1 MREGQ
6 FRSVSEWKSAL
17 MTLADGAFF
26 DLIRGYLGDIK
37 TPFNKQRLVDELE
50 SLLSRQEVQKTMEAY
65 MDPTDRKVL
74 AAVGL
79 LGFPSPGELASF
91 FEGEYSFA
99 EFHGILLNLEE
110 RLLVYRFTDQGIHR
124 FALNPVLENLLAPV
138 VMDTDTLF
146 PSYPLS
152 SESSAVSPIRPLD
165 DVLLAA
171 LLAYA
176 FSHPELHRANGKF
189 KKKTQDEIE
198 ALFPSLDVGSLLEAL
213 KIESLLRLENGNY
226 VPEKEKI
233 DRFIQLSPV
242 DRMIYVASGMVVQA
256 VASDSENPLR
266 RVSRERIQLVAR
278 LIKLFLGSLS
288 DNRWYPEISLNRH
301 LDVLERS
308 LDEGSQRWASA
319 SPGLRKAHP
328 IEGRFGV
335 SPSVFRGTVYSVL
348 EQLGLLRKVEGPGW
362 TKYLASEVPR
372 SDSPRVVYQGPF
384 SLILYPETAFKDAY
398 ALALFCDL
406 KEVGRTIQFEIRRE
420 SVVRS
425 FDWGETQE
433 TLRRS
438 IEAATGIPIDQTLL
452 WSLTEWQKR
461 YAGLSL
467 QRGLV
472 LVVEEERRYL
482 VNAEPVAQFID
493 RTLAPGVYLLKGD
506 DEEPIIQALK
516 KTGADIVALPRPPSM
531 PPRPVVESH
540 HPPFP
545 PLVSGKLEK
554 FGIPSSPRKE
564 DSAPGPGFLN
574 PTEVMESFKRVLEK
588 KNLPKDQRDE
598 LTARIERRLIVSE
611 AQLVGAAVRYE
622 KLEARGLDYVGKV
635 RVAEQALSSH
645 SLVELFWRGPKG
657 EPNRLLGNP
666 RALEKSGGEV
676 KLVLDPV
683 PEGESLSIPIGKIS
697 LLRRIKRSIFE

>member
-6 FRSVSEWKSAL
+6 FRTVSEWKSAL
-17 MTLADGAFF
+17 MTLGDGAFF

-50 SLLSRQEVQKTMEAY
+50 SLLSRQEVQRTMETY
-65 MDPTDRKVL
+65 LDSTDRKVL

-79 LGFPSPGELASF
+79 LDFPSPGELASF

-110 RLLVYRFTDQGIHR
+110 RLLVYRFTDQGNHR

-138 VMDTDTLF
+138 ANDTEPLF
-146 PSYPLS
+146 VSYPLS
-152 SESSAVSPIRPLD
+152 SEVSAASPVRPMD
-165 DVLLAA
+165 DALLAA

-176 FSHPELHRANGKF
+176 FSHPELHKANGKL
-189 KKKTQDEIE
+189 KKKKEDEIE
-198 ALFPSLDVGSLLEAL
+198 TLFPSLDVGSLLEVL
-213 KIESLLRLENGNY
+213 KILSLLRLDNGNY

-233 DRFIQLSPV
+233 ERFSLLSPL
-242 DRMIYVASGMVVQA
+242 DRMIYVAAGLVVHA
-256 VASDSENPLR
+256 VGSDSEGPSR
-266 RVSRERIQLVAR
+266 RVSRERIHLVAR

-288 DNRWYPEISLNRH
+288 NTRWYPETSLNRYF
-301 LDVLERS
+301 DVLERS
-308 LDEGSQRWASA
+308 LDEGPRRWASA
-319 SPGLRKAHP
+319 SPGIRKAHP

-335 SPSVFRGTVYSVL
+335 SPSVFCATVYSVL
-348 EQLGLLRKVEGPGW
+348 EQLGILRKIEGSGW
-362 TKYLASEVPR
+362 TKYPSPGAPDSEGPK
-372 SDSPRVVYQGPF
+372 VVSQGPF
-384 SLILYPETAFKDAY
+384 SLILYPEISFKDAF
-398 ALALFCDL
+398 ALAMFCEL

-420 SVVRS
+420 SVIRS

-433 TLRRS
+433 TLRLA
-438 IEAATGIPIDQTLL
+438 IEAATGLPIDKTLQ

-461 YAGLSL
+461 YTGLSL

-482 VNAEPVAQFID
+482 MNAEPVAQFID

-506 DEEPIIQALK
+506 DEEPIIQSLK
-516 KTGADIVALPRPPSM
+516 KMGADIVALPRPPSLH
-531 PPRPVVESH
+531 PRPVVEVH

-545 PLVSGKLEK
+545 PLVCEK
-554 FGIPSSPRKE
+554 QEKAII
-564 DSAPGPGFLN
+564 SAPHETSTPGFTVRN
-574 PTEVMESFKRVLEK
+574 PTEVMGAFKTVLEK
-588 KNLPKDQRDE
+588 KNLPKDQNDE

-611 AQLVGAAVRYE
+611 AQLIGAAVRYE

-635 RVAEQALSSH
+635 RLAEQALSSQ

-657 EPNRLLGNP
+657 EPNRFLGNLK
-666 RALEKSGGEV
+666 ALEKSAGEV
-676 KLVLDPV
+676 RLVLDPV
-683 PEGESLSIPIGKIS
+683 PEGESFSVPIGKIS

>member
-1 MREGQ
+1 MMEGP

-50 SLLSRQEVQKTMEAY
+50 SLLSRQEVQKTMGAY
-65 MDPTDRKVL
+65 IDPTDRKVL

-79 LGFPSPGELASF
+79 LDFPSPGELASF
-91 FEGEYSFA
+91 FEGEFSFA

-138 VMDTDTLF
+138 VRDTDALF
-146 PSYPLS
+146 ISFPLAL
-152 SESSAVSPIRPLD
+152 EADTASPIRPMD
-165 DVLLAA
+165 DALLAA

-176 FSHPELHRANGKF
+176 FGHPELHKTNGKL
-189 KKKTQDEIE
+189 KKKTQDEITT
-198 ALFPSLDVGSLLEAL
+198 LFPALDVESLLEAL
-213 KIESLLRLENGNY
+213 KALSLLRLDNGNY

-233 DRFIQLSPV
+233 DRFSLLPSAE
-242 DRMIYVASGMVVQA
+242 RMIYLAAGMIAHGVG
-256 VASDSENPLR
+256 SDSEGPPR
-266 RVSRERIQLVAR
+266 RLSRERIHLVAR

-288 DNRWYPEISLNRH
+288 DARWYPETSLNRY

-308 LDEGSQRWASA
+308 LDEGGRRWDSS
-319 SPGLRKAHP
+319 SPGLRKVHP
-328 IEGRFGV
+328 IEERFGV
-335 SPSVFRGTVYSVL
+335 SASVFRAAFYSIL
-348 EQLGLLRKVEGPGW
+348 EQLGFLRKVDGPGW
-362 TKYLASEVPR
+362 TKYLPIEAAV
-372 SDSPRVVYQGPF
+372 SPGPKVVSQGPF
-384 SLILYPETAFKDAY
+384 SLILYPEIPFKDAY
-398 ALALFCDL
+398 ALAVFCDL
-406 KEVGRTIQFEIRRE
+406 KEVGQTVQFEIRRE
-420 SVVRS
+420 SVIRS

-433 TLRRS
+433 SLQNTIETVTGKVIDRTL
-438 IEAATGIPIDQTLL
+438 Q
-452 WSLTEWQKR
+452 WSLKEWQKR
-461 YAGLSL
+461 YSGLSL

-482 VNAEPVAQFID
+482 INAEPVSLYID

-516 KTGADIVALPRPPSM
+516 KTGADIVALPRPPSVPSRTVM
-531 PPRPVVESH
+531 ESH

-545 PLVSGKLEK
+545 PLVSEK
-554 FGIPSSPRKE
+554 PQKSVIPSAQREENSASSPLVR
-564 DSAPGPGFLN
+564 N
-574 PTEVMESFKRVLEK
+574 PTEVMESFKNLLEK

-598 LTARIERRLIVSE
+598 LAARIERRLIVSE

-657 EPNRLLGNP
+657 EPNRLLGNLK
-666 RALEKSGGEV
+666 ALEKSGGEV

-683 PEGESLSIPIGKIS
+683 PEGESLSVPIGKIS